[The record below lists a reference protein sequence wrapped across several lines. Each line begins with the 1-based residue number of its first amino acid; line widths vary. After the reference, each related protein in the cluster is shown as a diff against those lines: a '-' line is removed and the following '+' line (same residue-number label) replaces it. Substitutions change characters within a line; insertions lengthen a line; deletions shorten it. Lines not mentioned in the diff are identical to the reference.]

1 MPDFPRDLVRFL
13 KEGRVLPFVGA
24 GVSRAVKN
32 RAGQPVFPTWRELLE
47 RAAQRLVDD
56 HEAEQAQAVRAR
68 LERGEYLAAAQLARD
83 GLRGRR
89 WREFLL
95 HQFDPD
101 IAEIDRS
108 TLAWAESIW
117 SLGSNVVVTTNYDRV
132 LEWASPHPPACEHWP
147 TRVPAD
153 YLAALAGRT
162 EKPAIWHLHGMIQQL
177 DSIILTSEDYDR
189 LYSASLQRRFSAAL
203 ATLRSFLAHK
213 SFAFFGFGF
222 MDERLLK
229 ELLAVVDDCRGSTGP
244 HYAFVHRDECERL
257 SPRVGELNLE
267 LVTFDEFG
275 PPLVQLVREL
285 GDARTRRFPRLTSS
299 LNMQA
304 PSSPPGA
311 GEFGPSRVGGSECVT
326 ERG

>member
-1 MPDFPRDLVRFL
+1 M
-13 KEGRVLPFVGA
+13 
-24 GVSRAVKN
+24 
-32 RAGQPVFPTWRELLE
+32 
-47 RAAQRLVDD
+47 
-56 HEAEQAQAVRAR
+56 
-68 LERGEYLAAAQLARD
+68 
-83 GLRGRR
+83 
-89 WREFLL
+89 
-95 HQFDPD
+95 
-101 IAEIDRS
+101 
-108 TLAWAESIW
+108 
-117 SLGSNVVVTTNYDRV
+117 
-132 LEWASPHPPACEHWP
+132 
-147 TRVPAD
+147 
-153 YLAALAGRT
+153 AGRT
-162 EKPAIWHLHGMIQQL
+162 EKPAVWHLHGMIQQL

-222 MDERLLK
+222 MDERLLA

-257 SPRVGELNLE
+257 SPRVAELNLE

-285 GDARTRRFPRLTSS
+285 GDARTRCFPRLTSS

-304 PSSPPGA
+304 PSPPPGA
-311 GEFGPSRVGGSECVT
+311 GEFGPTRVGGGECFT

>member
-1 MPDFPRDLVRFL
+1 M
-13 KEGRVLPFVGA
+13 PFVGA
-24 GVSRAVKN
+24 GVSRAVTN

-47 RAAQRLVDD
+47 RAAQQLHADQKAE
-56 HEAEQAQAVRAR
+56 EARAVRAR

-89 WREFLL
+89 WRDFLL

-117 SLGSNVVVTTNYDRV
+117 SLGSDVVVTTNYDRV

-147 TRVPAD
+147 TKVPAD

-162 EKPAIWHLHGMIQQL
+162 AKPAVWHLHGMIQQI

-189 LYSASLQRRFSAAL
+189 LYSSSLQRRFSAAL

-213 SFAFFGFGF
+213 SFVFFGFGF
-222 MDERLLK
+222 MDQRLLN
-229 ELLAVVDDCRGSTGP
+229 ELLGVVEDGRGGTGP
-244 HYAFVHRDECERL
+244 HYAFVHRDESERL
-257 SPRVGELNLE
+257 LPRVRALNLE

-285 GDARTRRFPRLTSS
+285 GDARTARLFPKLTRS
-299 LNMQA
+299 LDKQA
-304 PSSPPGA
+304 PSLSPGA
-311 GEFGPSRVGGSECVT
+311 GEFGSPRGGGSEFVT